1 MHKST
6 TVKLVKSLGI
16 DGASQTDD
24 RVQFLLFLR
33 YRFKYN
39 LVGLLLFGGGGG
51 GARLLKSAAAL
62 WRALRTRMVYS
73 GHDAGVQGKS

>member
-1 MHKST
+1 MHTST
-6 TVKLVKSLGI
+6 TLALVKCRCI

-33 YRFKYN
+33 YRFEHN
-39 LVGLLLFGGGGG
+39 LVGLLLFGDGS
-51 GARLLKSAAAL
+51 RLLKGAAAL
-62 WRALRTRMVYS
+62 WRILRPWMIYS